1 MDEPMSNFL
10 GVKLPIIQA
19 PMAGVQGSDLTI
31 AVCKAGGLGSLPCAM
46 LSPEMIVS
54 EIKAIKAA
62 VSSPFNL
69 NFFCH
74 QMPDYS
80 QVRHDQWQRVL
91 KPYFDELT
99 ISCKNQP
106 YAASRQPFNHLIA
119 DLIEPFKPEVVS
131 FHFGLPDDELLSRVK
146 GWGTKVL
153 SSATTVKEALWLEA
167 KGVDAVIAQGVEAG
181 GHRGMFLTDDVT
193 TQLGLFSLLPQLTA
207 RLNIPVIAA
216 GGIANPRGVA
226 SALSMGASAVQIG
239 TTYLLCPEANT
250 TPLHRNALKSEAA
263 QHTALTNIF
272 SGRPARGIVNRVMRE
287 LGYITPDAPSFPYAG
302 IEITQLKLAAEA
314 VNSTDFTSLWCGQNA
329 SGCQEISAYELTR
342 WLTGAA

>member
-181 GHRGMFLTDDVT
+181 GHRGMFLTD
-193 TQLGLFSLLPQLTA
+193 
-207 RLNIPVIAA
+207 
-216 GGIANPRGVA
+216 
-226 SALSMGASAVQIG
+226 LSTV
-239 TTYLLCPEANT
+239 LV
-250 TPLHRNALKSEAA
+250 K
-263 QHTALTNIF
+263 F
-272 SGRPARGIVNRVMRE
+272 VK
-287 LGYITPDAPSFPYAG
+287 F
-302 IEITQLKLAAEA
+302 
-314 VNSTDFTSLWCGQNA
+314 FT
-329 SGCQEISAYELTR
+329 
-342 WLTGAA
+342 

>member
-1 MDEPMSNFL
+1 
-10 GVKLPIIQA
+10 
-19 PMAGVQGSDLTI
+19 
-31 AVCKAGGLGSLPCAM
+31 
-46 LSPEMIVS
+46 
-54 EIKAIKAA
+54 
-62 VSSPFNL
+62 
-69 NFFCH
+69 
-74 QMPDYS
+74 
-80 QVRHDQWQRVL
+80 
-91 KPYFDELT
+91 
-99 ISCKNQP
+99 
-106 YAASRQPFNHLIA
+106 
-119 DLIEPFKPEVVS
+119 VS

-216 GGIANPRGVA
+216 GGIANPSGVA

-250 TPLHRNALKSEAA
+250 TPLHRHALKSEAA